1 MKRRLNLVPKPD
13 LSFPPPF
20 QEQAKYLELANK
32 VLATDGQPQR
42 ADNVQPI
49 DSSRHLR
56 KSKTKKVA

>member
-42 ADNVQPI
+42 ADN
-49 DSSRHLR
+49 DSGRHLR